1 MNDPT
6 FIPMDSNKMVS
17 VETSFKIKKQGLR
30 LFWLIWKL
38 IFWINL
44 DKNEEGVDDEKV
56 EKDLRAKVISSITL
70 WFCESDNFLRLVK
83 LGA

>member
-6 FIPMDSNKMVS
+6 YIPMDSNKMVS

-70 WFCESDNFLRLVK
+70 WFCESDNFFRLIK